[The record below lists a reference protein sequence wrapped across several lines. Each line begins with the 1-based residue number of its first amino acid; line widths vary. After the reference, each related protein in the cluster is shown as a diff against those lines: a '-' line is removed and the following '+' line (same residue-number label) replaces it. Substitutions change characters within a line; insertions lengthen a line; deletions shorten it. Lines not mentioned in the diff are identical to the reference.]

1 MGGGG
6 KIINQTLH
14 CVKNN
19 KLSEG
24 QFQYNLI
31 YSRLGK
37 EARYAG
43 FGWRSDGAG
52 RAKFPEPKP
61 RCLHAFKVFSQGGDT
76 TPFSFPRTVEASL
89 IPGYPPNPRRYL

>member
-6 KIINQTLH
+6 KIINQSLL

-19 KLSEG
+19 KLSDR

-31 YSRLGK
+31 YSRLEK

-43 FGWRSDGAG
+43 FGWRSDGEG
-52 RAKFPEPKP
+52 RGKFPEPKP
-61 RCLHAFKVFSQGGDT
+61 RCLHAIKVFSKGGDA
-76 TPFSFPRTVEASL
+76 TPFYFPRADEASL
-89 IPGYPPNPRRYL
+89 IPGSPPNPRRYL